1 MENKDKFRSDS
12 AWSENV
18 SERVSI
24 ARADFYEVNFLM
36 KPFSKAI
43 CKWLTWSGGLSL
55 QW

>member
-1 MENKDKFRSDS
+1 MKNKDKLRSDS

-18 SERVSI
+18 GERVSM

-36 KPFSKAI
+36 RLFSNAI

-55 QW
+55 Q